1 VFGIETYA
9 NLQLFYLLFGVF
21 ILAGIFLWSYH
32 WKQARSASFAH
43 IKSMAKIADTISKP
57 KRITKRVL
65 LCLAYLLLI
74 FAIMRP
80 QGHPDQKLNE
90 PETGQQDK
98 KISASLSME
107 DIKGNGGKGTK
118 VKVRESARD
127 IIFLLDVSAS
137 MGAEDLYPNRL
148 SKAKEMIN
156 DIVSALDGEHVGLVV
171 FTSVPSVKC
180 VLTLDYT
187 YFRQV
192 LNEVK
197 INDNDFAGTK
207 FGPALSEVIHKQF
220 DYSDNE
226 YKELII
232 ITDGGDTDIEGL
244 TGADRTAAENAIYSL
259 CEEAYKD
266 KGIRIHTIGIGTKAG
281 SVLLGVKD
289 AQGKAVKSRLNE
301 EFLRE
306 ISKRA
311 KGINIAAA
319 DSFVDMK
326 EIYLDKIVAG
336 TRKEISKEVEVNKDR
351 LKELVE
357 KQKEEGE
364 QKIVYQELYVWP
376 LLIALLLLITEFFIT
391 DRKKI
396 RQVGEESTP

>member
-9 NLQLFYLLFGVF
+9 NQQLFYLLFGVF
-21 ILAGIFLWSYH
+21 ILVGIFLWSYH
-32 WKQARSASFAH
+32 WREARAAKFAH
-43 IKSMAKIADTISKP
+43 IKSMEKIADTISKP

-65 LCLAYLLLI
+65 LCLAYLFLI

-80 QGHPDQKLNE
+80 QGNPDQKLNE
-90 PETGQQDK
+90 PDSDQQDK
-98 KISASLSME
+98 KISASISME
-107 DIKGNGGKGTK
+107 EIKADGGEAAK

-156 DIVSALDGEHVGLVV
+156 DIVSALDGEHVGLVI

-192 LNEVK
+192 LAEVK

-220 DYSDNE
+220 DFSENK

-232 ITDGGDTDIEGL
+232 ITDGSDTDIEGL
-244 TGADRTAAENAIYSL
+244 TGADRTAAENVIYDL
-259 CEEAYKD
+259 CEEAYKE

-281 SVLLGVKD
+281 SIVLGVKD
-289 AQGKAVKSRLNE
+289 AQGQAVKSSLNE
-301 EFLRE
+301 EFLRG
-306 ISKRA
+306 ISERA

-326 EIYLDKIVAG
+326 AIYLDKIAVG
-336 TRKEISKEVEVNKDR
+336 TQEEISKEVEVNKDR
-351 LKELVE
+351 LNELVE

-364 QKIVYQELYVWP
+364 QKIVYQEFYVWP
-376 LLIALLLLITEFFIT
+376 LLLALLLLVIEFFMT
-391 DRKKI
+391 DRKKTK
-396 RQVGEESTP
+396 QLSEQSAP